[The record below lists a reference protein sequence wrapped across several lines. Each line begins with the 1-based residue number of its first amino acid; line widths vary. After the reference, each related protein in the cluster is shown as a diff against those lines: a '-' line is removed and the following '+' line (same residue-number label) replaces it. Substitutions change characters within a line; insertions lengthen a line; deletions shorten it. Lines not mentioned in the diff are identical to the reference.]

1 MIKPNHITYLKLV
14 DSVLNNLDLPYK
26 SYTCSDKELF
36 ESINSDV
43 PYEKIYSS
51 DLEKFFLED
60 FDASKEVEGKQSL
73 FNSILYF
80 LKNEDLIHINK
91 NNITLSYKGIL
102 KTLHGFEDDYIK
114 EKQEAEEVKKQKRFD
129 NGMAILKAF
138 SPFIGFLFGLL
149 TVWITKEYL

>member
-1 MIKPNHITYLKLV
+1 MIKPNHTTYLRLV

-26 SYTCSDKELF
+26 SYTSSDKELF

-43 PYEKIYSS
+43 PYEKIYSN

-91 NNITLSYKGIL
+91 NNITLSFKGIL
-102 KTLHGFEDDYIK
+102 KILHGFENDYIK
-114 EKQEAEEVKKQKRFD
+114 EKQEAEEAKQQRKFENNIRIF
-129 NGMAILKAF
+129 K
-138 SPFIGFLFGLL
+138 
-149 TVWITKEYL
+149 TVWPVITFVTGLVITYFFTK

>member
-1 MIKPNHITYLKLV
+1 MIKLNHTTYLKLV

-43 PYEKIYSS
+43 PYEKIYSN

-91 NNITLSYKGIL
+91 NNITLSFKGIL
-102 KTLHGFEDDYIK
+102 KILHGFEDDYIK
-114 EKQEAEEVKKQKRFD
+114 EKRDVELAKKQQNYD
-129 NGMAILKAF
+129 NGMNFLKVLTPYIIAILT
-138 SPFIGFLFGLL
+138 FIIGKLL
-149 TVWITKEYL
+149 

>member
-1 MIKPNHITYLKLV
+1 MLKPNHITYLRLV
-14 DSVLNNLDLPYK
+14 DSVLINLNLPYK
-26 SYTCSDKELF
+26 SYTSTDEELF
-36 ESINSDV
+36 KSINSDV

-60 FDASKEVEGKQSL
+60 FDASKEVEGKQAL

-91 NNITLSYKGIL
+91 NNITLSFKGIL

-114 EKQEAEEVKKQKRFD
+114 EKREAELAKQQKKFD
-129 NGMAILKAF
+129 NGMTILKGL

-149 TVWITKEYL
+149 TVWITKECL